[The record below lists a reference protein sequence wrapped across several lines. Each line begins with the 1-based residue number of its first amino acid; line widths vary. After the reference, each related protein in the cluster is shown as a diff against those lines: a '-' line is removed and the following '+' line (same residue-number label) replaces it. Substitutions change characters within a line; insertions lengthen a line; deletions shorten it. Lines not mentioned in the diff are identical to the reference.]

1 MESCA
6 SIIIERVGARFG
18 RYELVRPLGHG
29 GMAEVFLARYR
40 GPEGF
45 EKRLVIKRV
54 LPQLAADRRFL
65 TLFFDEARLQVSL
78 SHGNLVPVFDFGR
91 VGNAYFLAMD
101 YVAGHDLGALLG
113 AGRARG
119 KTLSPALVA
128 YIGAEVCRGLGYVHR
143 RGFVHRDVT
152 PRNILLSRDGE
163 VKLSDFGVALAQQ
176 SEVAP
181 GVRGTVAYM
190 APEQARAERPTPRT
204 DLFAL
209 GIVIAE
215 AATGRKMREG
225 SDPEA
230 ALAAAKD
237 PEPIVIEGPLA
248 EIVARATA
256 ADPASRFADA
266 ESMQLAL
273 ERVMSAEGLSGGA
286 AGRELAATLREWIG
300 DVDENAAATDQTLA
314 NETTA
319 GEETYFR
326 DGTVDSLEAL
336 LPQTPVRL
344 ASAPRRRVWPWIA
357 AAVIV
362 IGASV
367 GATFGLT
374 RKPTQIPVVI
384 ATPDAAPPKVV
395 VQDPPPPV
403 PTPTPIHRAPP
414 PKPGR
419 LLVRCT
425 PWCIASIDGKKT
437 GEGSRQHQLTVAAG
451 RHRVIAERLQD
462 RLDKTV
468 DVAAGQS
475 ATVDFDFP

>member
-1 MESCA
+1 
-6 SIIIERVGARFG
+6 
-18 RYELVRPLGHG
+18 
-29 GMAEVFLARYR
+29 MAEVFLARYR

-54 LPQLAADRRFL
+54 LPRLAADRRFL

-101 YVAGHDLGALLG
+101 YVAGHDLGALLA
-113 AGRARG
+113 AGRARTR
-119 KTLSPALVA
+119 TLSPALVA

-163 VKLSDFGVALAQQ
+163 VKLSDFGVALAQE

-209 GIVIAE
+209 GIALAE
-215 AATGRKMREG
+215 AAAGRKMREG
-225 SDPEA
+225 SNPEA
-230 ALAAAKD
+230 AIETAKN
-237 PEPIVIEGPLA
+237 PQPIAIEGPLA

-256 ADPASRFADA
+256 ADPAARFADA

-273 ERVMSAEGLSGGA
+273 ERVMAAEGLSGGA
-286 AGRELAATLREWIG
+286 AGRELAATLRDWIG
-300 DVDENAAATDQTLA
+300 NVDESGSTDETLA
-314 NETTA
+314 NEAIA
-319 GEETYFR
+319 GEATYFR

-336 LPQTPVRL
+336 LPQAETRSV
-344 ASAPRRRVWPWIA
+344 APSRPRVWPWIA
-357 AAVIV
+357 AAVVV

-367 GATFGLT
+367 GYALT
-374 RKPTQIPVVI
+374 RKQQAPTVI
-384 ATPDAAPPKVV
+384 ATPDAAPAAPIATHAEA
-395 VQDPPPPV
+395 PSA
-403 PTPTPIHRAPP
+403 PTPTPPVHRPPP

-425 PWCIASIDGKKT
+425 PWCIASVDGKKS

-451 RHRVIAERLQD
+451 RHRVVAERLND

-468 DVAAGQS
+468 DVSAGES